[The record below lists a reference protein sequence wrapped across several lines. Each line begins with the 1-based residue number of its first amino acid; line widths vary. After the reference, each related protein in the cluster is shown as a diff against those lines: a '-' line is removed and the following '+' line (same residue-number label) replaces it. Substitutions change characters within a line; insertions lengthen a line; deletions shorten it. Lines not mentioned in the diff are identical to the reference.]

1 MNKLESTFSMILYS
15 CLPHI
20 DRNVKAVKDL
30 MLSGKIPRF
39 NPFNVFHVLNVGNTA
54 HKCAHNVMRD

>member
-1 MNKLESTFSMILYS
+1 MILYS

-39 NPFNVFHVLNVGNTA
+39 NPFNVFHVLDVGNTA